1 MARLKKTKKM
11 AKKAAKR
18 QWKEGK
24 MRVLTRFAYG
34 QLPVPTDF
42 AENAYSTF
50 EFPTMQGQMEVPA
63 LIPGAGQMGLAD
75 YLGVLQML
83 NGAKRRR

>member
-18 QWKEGK
+18 DWKEGK
-24 MRVLTRFAYG
+24 MRIMLRFMNG
-34 QLPVPTDF
+34 QLPVQTDF
-42 AENAYSTF
+42 AENAYSTY
-50 EFPTMQGQMEVPA
+50 EFPTMQGQMEVPSV
-63 LIPGAGQMGLAD
+63 IPGAGQMGLAD
-75 YLGVLQML
+75 YLGILQML